1 MTFCSASVYT
11 VLRRVLRPKIYRRL
25 YQVVQVVVVVAAAGY
40 LQLLQQLLQAQTTSL
55 PVTIP
60 MKSVLPAFLSV
71 ILTARA
77 SVLSGNSKILLKI
90 CESGGIL

>member
-1 MTFCSASVYT
+1 MYQRECDFLLHSPTAGG
-11 VLRRVLRPKIYRRL
+11 RPQK
-25 YQVVQVVVVVAAAGY
+25 Y